1 MDQAFRRLPQPI
13 RFGMIGGANTA
24 LDFAVFYVL
33 TAIVSANFVIANIIS
48 TGIVL
53 LLSLWLNAA
62 YTFSEKVTKK
72 RAALFIAVTL
82 FGLWALQP
90 LVIAL
95 ASPVAIALIPGVS
108 QSLALLIAKLPATA
122 ASLTWNF
129 ILYKQVVFK
138 KERDINSN

>member
-1 MDQAFRRLPQPI
+1 
-13 RFGMIGGANTA
+13 MIGGANTA

>member
-1 MDQAFRRLPQPI
+1 
-13 RFGMIGGANTA
+13 MIGGANTA

-95 ASPVAIALIPGVS
+95 ASPVAIPLIPGVS